1 MRFETMGRWA
11 PAAESLEGC
20 YPMSRA
26 LVLRPSA
33 KINLTLQV
41 GPRRED
47 GFHDVRTLMQ
57 SIAIS
62 DTLTVSPRPGPFAL
76 LSRSPGVPDDRSNLV
91 WRAAELM
98 WRAIGRTGDPR
109 DAHIRLDKQIPVS
122 AGLGG
127 GSADAAAALVGLNQ
141 VWEGR
146 RSRRDLMTIAAGL
159 GSDVPF
165 FLQGGTAI
173 GLGRGDELYP
183 VDDVL
188 KFGVIVIKPSFGVAT
203 ADAYRWLDE
212 DRNGAAGGAD
222 GESSGGVRVSEV
234 EVGWSTGPVR
244 LLNDL
249 QEPVGRR
256 HPAIGEMVS
265 GCIREGALGAAM
277 TGSGSAVFGLFPDSV
292 ARRAAGRLK
301 RPDWLV
307 TLTRT
312 LSRREAERRLG
323 L

>member
-1 MRFETMGRWA
+1 
-11 PAAESLEGC
+11 
-20 YPMSRA
+20 MSRA

-33 KINLTLQV
+33 KINLTLRV

-47 GFHDVRTLMQ
+47 GFHDVRTVMQ

-76 LSRSPGVPDDRSNLV
+76 LSRSPGVPEDRTNLV
-91 WRAAELM
+91 WKAALLL
-98 WRAIGRTGDPR
+98 WREIGRTGDPR

-141 VWEGR
+141 AWDGR
-146 RSRRDLMTIAAGL
+146 RSRRDLMTMAAGL

-173 GLGRGDELYP
+173 GLGRGDELFP

-188 KFGVIVIKPSFGVAT
+188 KFGVIVIKPSFGVST

-212 DRNGAAGGAD
+212 DRDGAA
-222 GESSGGVRVSEV
+222 SGPAGPAISGTRVSEV

-249 QEPVGRR
+249 QDPVGRR
-256 HPAIGEMVS
+256 HSAIGEMVAS
-265 GCIREGALGAAM
+265 CIREGAVGTAM
-277 TGSGSAVFGLFPDSV
+277 TGSGSAVFGLFPETV